1 MSVALYF
8 VGISLIGIVGLSD
21 LVRGSRQTAH
31 HGLHTWSTS
40 LAVAGTLCWI
50 AGAVL
55 SGQPPLWWKIFASV
69 FVKTIGFLMAIRSRF
84 VPDRQKKEPGNE

>member
-1 MSVALYF
+1 MTVALYF
-8 VGISLIGIVGLSD
+8 VGISLIGIGGLSD
-21 LVRGSRQTAH
+21 LLRGSRQTAH

-55 SGQPPLWWKIFASV
+55 SGQPLWWKIVASV
-69 FVKTIGFLMAIRSRF
+69 FVMTIGFLLTIRSRF
-84 VPDRQKKEPGNE
+84 VPDRQRKESGNE